1 MSAYAPRLP
10 DDIDIFSPAAYG
22 DEARLHTDFARL
34 RRDMPIAWV
43 DREPYR
49 PFWTVVCN
57 EDIKL
62 IEKNHDIFVSAP
74 RLTLIPKA
82 IEEATLRMFGS
93 RTGGSRTILDMDEPD
108 HTKYRDVS
116 ARWFI
121 GSGLR
126 KLTPQIEAIA
136 DSFIEKMKSMDGRC
150 DFASDIAVWY
160 PLEVITSILGAPRED
175 GPYILRMTQALLAAG
190 DPDLQKEGDY
200 GMAAYGEFMTYLGK
214 MLAERQANP
223 TDDLTSAIANAR
235 IDDNPIGMV
244 EALSY
249 VMVAITA
256 GHDTTSAALAGGM
269 YGFITH
275 PQEMDKL
282 SANPELMRNASNEIC
297 RWVSPVR
304 HFIRTA
310 TEDFTLR
317 DVTIRAGDAVALF
330 FPSGNRD
337 EALFEDADAFRI
349 DRDPS
354 GHVAFGYGIHACV
367 GRQLALFELDAF
379 FSRLIPRLKRIELAG
394 EPKVIASNLVGGFR
408 SLPVRYEF
416 R

>member
-1 MSAYAPRLP
+1 MSRPELP
-10 DDIDIFSPAAYG
+10 HDIDIFSPAAHG
-22 DEARLHTDFARL
+22 DEATLHRHFAYL
-34 RRDMPIAWV
+34 RKNLPLAWV
-43 DREPYR
+43 EREPYR
-49 PFWTVVCN
+49 PFWTVVRN

-62 IEKNHDIFVSAP
+62 IEKSHEVFLSAP
-74 RLTLIPKA
+74 RLTLLPKP
-82 IEEATLRMFGS
+82 IEENTLRMYGS
-93 RTGGSRTILDMDEPD
+93 RTGSSRIILDMDEPD
-108 HTKYRDVS
+108 HSKYRDIS

-126 KLTPQIEAIA
+126 KLTPRIEAIA
-136 DSFIEKMKSMDGRC
+136 DKFIQRMADEGDSC

-160 PLEVITSILGAPRED
+160 PLEVIASILGAPLED
-175 GPYILRMTQALLAAG
+175 TPYILKMTQALLAAG
-190 DPDLQKEGDY
+190 DPELQKSGDY
-200 GMAAYGEFMTYLGK
+200 GADAYSEFIGYLGS
-214 MLAERQANP
+214 MLADRQANP

-235 IDDNPIGMV
+235 IDDNPIGMI

-275 PQEMDKL
+275 PNEMDKL
-282 SANPELMRNASNEIC
+282 RSQPELMRNASNEVC

-304 HFIRTA
+304 HFMRTA
-310 TEDFTLR
+310 NRDFTLR
-317 DVTIRAGDAVALF
+317 DITIREGESVALF
-330 FPSGNRD
+330 YQSGNRD
-337 EALFEDADAFRI
+337 EAIFEDADSFRI

-354 GHVAFGYGIHACV
+354 GQIAFGYGLHACV

-379 FSRLIPRLKRIELAG
+379 FSRLIPRLRSIELAG

-408 SLPVRYEF
+408 HLPVRYAF
-416 R
+416 H